1 MDRFLAG
8 RFAPVLVLIALSGS
22 IFFLNLGSARLW
34 DRDEPRNAG
43 CAAEMLERGDWVTPI
58 FNDQL
63 RHQKPALLYWLIMS
77 AYGLFGV
84 NEFAARFWSA
94 LLGVGTVLLTWAMG
108 VRLFGRA
115 TGFWSGLILATMLMF
130 GVASRAAT
138 PDAPLIFFM
147 TAGLCCFVMLSFR
160 PADSTEEEASFG
172 GFPQETWKVIAINAL
187 LGFAVLAK
195 GPIGW
200 VLPMG
205 IMGLYLLLSNH
216 QPLAA
221 ANSESPGRVRR
232 GVQWLW
238 RVFGVPN
245 FWRALNELRWVTG
258 LLVALAIAL
267 PWYLWVGYRTE
278 GEFLRRFFLEEHVG
292 RATTSFE
299 NHSGGW
305 WFYPLML
312 LVGTFPWSV
321 FAVPVVLDT
330 DRWVSAKR
338 RDGSLLLLCW
348 MGLQLALFSLVQTKL
363 PSYITPCYPAVALL
377 LGASLTRFAAG
388 RHPDLELWFR
398 RGVRTLPIIGGLIAV
413 ALVIVARKYVAGHWE
428 LVLIA
433 LPLLA
438 GIGLAIGQMAT
449 RRGEVL
455 VGVAIASS
463 LFCGLL
469 FGWGTVVVDSTR
481 QTEPLFARIRT
492 GDSETHIAAYKCL
505 ESSWVFYG
513 QRPFIE
519 LQDAAT
525 EAKEFHKPTA
535 WSPTPRLAPE
545 EYTQL
550 FNGGLIVTTR
560 EHLAELQPRLPS
572 SYVVLEECDYFL
584 KDERLVL
591 VGPEMGEKRE
601 PLIVANEDEMEEV
614 TTNQR

>member
-1 MDRFLAG
+1 MDRFFAG
-8 RFAPVLVLIALSGS
+8 RFAPALVLVALSGS

-77 AYGLFGV
+77 AYGMFGV

-94 LLGVGTVLLTWAMG
+94 LLGVGTVLLTWSMG

-147 TAGLCCFVMLSFR
+147 TAGLCCFVWLSFR
-160 PADSTEEEASFG
+160 PADSAEDEASFS
-172 GFPQETWKVIAINAL
+172 GFPQETKKVVAINAL
-187 LGFAVLAK
+187 LGLAVLAK

-200 VLPMG
+200 VLPMSV
-205 IMGLYLLLSNH
+205 MGLYLLLMNH
-216 QPLAA
+216 QPLVSAD
-221 ANSESPGRVRR
+221 SESPGRLRR
-232 GVQWLW
+232 TLEWLW
-238 RVFGVPN
+238 RVFGPRN
-245 FWRALNELRWVTG
+245 FCRALSELRWVTG
-258 LLVALAIAL
+258 LLVVLAIAL

-330 DRWVSAKR
+330 DRWMSAKR

-388 RHPDLELWFR
+388 RYAELDLWFR
-398 RGVRTLPIIGGLIAV
+398 RGVRTLPIIVGLIAA

-428 LVLIA
+428 L
-433 LPLLA
+433 
-438 GIGLAIGQMAT
+438 
-449 RRGEVL
+449 
-455 VGVAIASS
+455 
-463 LFCGLL
+463 
-469 FGWGTVVVDSTR
+469 
-481 QTEPLFARIRT
+481 
-492 GDSETHIAAYKCL
+492 
-505 ESSWVFYG
+505 
-513 QRPFIE
+513 
-519 LQDAAT
+519 
-525 EAKEFHKPTA
+525 
-535 WSPTPRLAPE
+535 
-545 EYTQL
+545 
-550 FNGGLIVTTR
+550 
-560 EHLAELQPRLPS
+560 
-572 SYVVLEECDYFL
+572 
-584 KDERLVL
+584 
-591 VGPEMGEKRE
+591 
-601 PLIVANEDEMEEV
+601 
-614 TTNQR
+614 

>member
-8 RFAPVLVLIALSGS
+8 RYAAPLVLLAVSGS
-22 IFFLNLGSARLW
+22 IFFLNLGSAQLW

-43 CAAEMLERGDWVTPI
+43 CAAEMLSAGDWVTPI

-94 LLGVGTVLLTWAMG
+94 ALGMGTVLLTWLIGM
-108 VRLFGRA
+108 RLFGRA

-138 PDAPLIFFM
+138 PDAPLIFFL
-147 TAGLCCFVMLSFR
+147 TAGLCAFVWLGFR
-160 PADSTEEEASFG
+160 PANNSDEEEAEFL
-172 GFPQETWKVIAINAL
+172 GFPQATLPVVAINAL
-187 LGFAVLAK
+187 LGLAVLAK

-200 VLPMG
+200 VLPMSV
-205 IMGLYLLLSNH
+205 IGLFLLLINH
-216 QPLAA
+216 QPLKAI
-221 ANSESPGRVRR
+221 ETDSPGRLRR

-238 RVFGVPN
+238 NVFGPVN
-245 FWRALNELRWVTG
+245 FWRALVELRWVTG
-258 LLVALAIAL
+258 LLVVLAIAL
-267 PWYLWVGYRTE
+267 PWYIWVGLRTE
-278 GEFLRRFFLEEHVG
+278 GEFLRKFFLEEHVG

-330 DRWVSAKR
+330 DRWMSVRR
-338 RDGSLLLLCW
+338 RDGSLFLLCW
-348 MGLQLALFSLVQTKL
+348 AGVQLGLFSLVQTKL

-388 RHPDLELWFR
+388 RHADLEIWFR
-398 RGVRTLPIIGGLIAV
+398 RGIRTLPAIGLLVAIALIV
-413 ALVIVARKYVAGHWE
+413 VARKYVAGHWE
-428 LVLIA
+428 LGLIA
-433 LPLLA
+433 FPLIAAATLA
-438 GIGLAIGQMAT
+438 WGRWAT
-449 RRGEVL
+449 LRREVL
-455 VGVAIASS
+455 GGVAIASA

-481 QTEPLFARIRT
+481 NMESLFSRIRAT
-492 GDSETHIAAYKCL
+492 APEMRVAAYKCL

-513 QRPFIE
+513 ERPFIE
-519 LQDAAT
+519 LQT
-525 EAKEFHKPTA
+525 EPTGQQSFSKPKGWLA
-535 WSPTPRLAPE
+535 TPRFAPA
-545 EYTQL
+545 EYAACFT
-550 FNGGLIVTTR
+550 GGLVLTTR
-560 EHLAELQPRLPS
+560 EHLSELQAQLPAD
-572 SYVVLEECDYFL
+572 YQVLEECDYFL
-584 KDERLVL
+584 RDERLVL
-591 VGPEMGEKRE
+591 LGPPSK
-601 PLIVANEDEMEEV
+601 PALAEEV
-614 TTNQR
+614 GSHQPVLRK